1 MQSALELLL
10 VSYHPK
16 LRLAEAEAVSRRP
29 KLFLETLPRRVKWA
43 IDSPRLQ
50 WLPLV
55 CTQGKT
61 DTGNLLLQLH
71 LIFKGRPCLCNKLLR
86 NSLEVAMR
94 IIEE

>member
-16 LRLAEAEAVSRRP
+16 LRLVEAEAVSRRP

-61 DTGNLLLQLH
+61 GTGKLLLLR

-86 NSLEVAMR
+86 NSLEGAMQ